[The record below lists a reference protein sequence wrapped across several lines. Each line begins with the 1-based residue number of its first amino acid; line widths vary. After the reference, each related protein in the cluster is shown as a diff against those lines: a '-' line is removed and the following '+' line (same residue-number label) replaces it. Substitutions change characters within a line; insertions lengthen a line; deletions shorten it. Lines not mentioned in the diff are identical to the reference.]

1 MKIASSTLSS
11 VLAIALAA
19 GTLHAQCGGFVTDPD
34 QGLTTPFPFVF
45 GNITT
50 TTQWDPDGVG
60 PLEPW
65 LVLGGSHGLIG
76 TVTSLS
82 IAAWDGQR
90 WHSFGSGFAN
100 PALVRSLAS
109 NDGTLYAAIEGA
121 SSSLGPVARWT
132 GSQWQR
138 ADQPSSV
145 SRSSALSLT
154 SHQGSLFAAGF
165 LSPPG
170 SSVPT
175 SLLAR
180 LDGDQWTLLG
190 PISPSRAVTP
200 RLLSTSTDL
209 LLFGIPTVVTPSGTV
224 AINNAARWDG
234 QTWQTLGQGL
244 NGTVRD
250 AIVFNGEVYA
260 VGSFTA
266 SGDIPLAGIARFD
279 GTQWVQ
285 VGDGTPGQGF
295 TLAEIN
301 SALHVVANNAQGVQQ
316 VYRLEGQSWVRIDN
330 VTSSLFPFPVSA
342 GSLFAQDL
350 VEYQGAPVF
359 LGLFQERFPGSA
371 PNGPLNG
378 VFVAPLQPDG
388 TFTTYLPLS
397 GGFNSTAITHAVEW
411 NNSIVASGNF
421 RRAGL
426 APSRGIARWDGR
438 DWSAMPPIPSGDVG
452 FSPRID
458 ALGDRLFAAFTSAQT
473 NTEATTS
480 LLELINGQWQP
491 RATLAGMP
499 LPPSARTSIF
509 GVIDYQGLPLFHGTF
524 NRVDSQPASGLAR
537 LTSGQL
543 EPLTIP
549 GLTSAIVLDA
559 VAEGQ
564 TLILTGLFFANN
576 QLFTLARWDGGTTLS
591 LFEPTQSPSA
601 THRGLFTHNGATFA
615 YGSYQR
621 PQGFVSGFAR
631 VTDQGLADLVPM
643 PTPPVGTFPTAPLS
657 AWNVFSY
664 NGRIW
669 TSLPVAGPF
678 VGSSVTI
685 DSILYELLP
694 DNTWVQR
701 SPRVTPALVGAL
713 GTSGVT
719 SSNAFPIA
727 FANELH
733 LFGSFS
739 AADGVPAVNWA
750 RFSPEGVPGA
760 VLPDS
765 ISRIPC
771 GETLTIDAVVP
782 RGYQGL
788 SFAWSR
794 DDQPLAPSDRVLGVD
809 TPTLSIINAQ
819 PSDSGVYTLTI
830 TNGCTPPASTTT
842 SVIVTVGSGTTCD
855 LCPECAADFDR
866 DGGVTSADIGAFFTT
881 FEHGQTCADIDA
893 DGSVTA
899 ADVAAFFD
907 TFQRGGC

>member
-1 MKIASSTLSS
+1 MKIASSTLTS

-19 GTLHAQCGGFVTDPD
+19 GTLHAQCAGFVTDPD
-34 QGLTTPFPFVF
+34 QGLTAPFPFAVYRV
-45 GNITT
+45 TA

-65 LVLGGSHGLIG
+65 LVLGGPYGLIG
-76 TVTSLS
+76 TATSPG
-82 IAAWDGQR
+82 IAAWDGHR

-100 PALVRSLAS
+100 SPFVRSLAS
-109 NDGTLYAAIEGA
+109 VGGTLYAAADFGT
-121 SSSLGPVARWT
+121 SPLGPVARWT

-138 ADQPSSV
+138 VGQRMNV
-145 SRSSALSLT
+145 GVALACSLV
-154 SHQGSLFAAGF
+154 SHQGSLYALGSFGF
-165 LSPPG
+165 
-170 SSVPT
+170 
-175 SLLAR
+175 SLDGVTQSGNLAR
-180 LDGDQWTLLG
+180 LDGDQWTLPG
-190 PISPSRAVTP
+190 PPSSGVIISPF
-200 RLLSTSTDL
+200 LLSTGDDL
-209 LLFGIPTVVTPSGTV
+209 VMLGIANLETQTGTL
-224 AINNAARWDG
+224 AIRNAARWDG

-244 NGTVRD
+244 NGIVRD
-250 AIVFNGEVYA
+250 AIAFNGEVYA
-260 VGSFTA
+260 VGTFTA
-266 SGDIPLAGIARFD
+266 SGATAVRGVARFD
-279 GTQWVQ
+279 GTHWVQ
-285 VGDGTPGQGF
+285 VGDASLTSVDAI
-295 TLAEIN
+295 AEIDN
-301 SALHVVANNAQGVQQ
+301 TIHVLSSVAGLQRVF
-316 VYRLEGQSWVRIDN
+316 RLQGQSWVPIN
-330 VTSSLFPFPVSA
+330 PVISAPFSRPALLNAVDF
-342 GSLFAQDL
+342 L
-350 VEYQGAPVF
+350 EYQDSIVF
-359 LGLFQERFPGSA
+359 GGRIVDTEPPAFG
-371 PNGPLNG
+371 GTIDG
-378 VFVAPLQPDG
+378 VFRAPLQPDG
-388 TFTTYLPLS
+388 TFTTYVRLS

-421 RRAGL
+421 QRAGL
-426 APSRGIARWDGR
+426 APARGIARWDGR
-438 DWSAMPPIPSGDVG
+438 EWSAMPPLPPGNLDAN
-452 FSPRID
+452 PRVD

-524 NRVDSQPASGLAR
+524 NRVGSQPTLGLAR
-537 LTSGQL
+537 LRDGQL
-543 EPLTIP
+543 EPFTIP
-549 GLTSAIVLDA
+549 GVASRTVLDA
-559 VAEGQ
+559 IAEGQ
-564 TLILTGLFFANN
+564 TLTIAGLFFANN
-576 QLFTLARWDGGTTLS
+576 QLFTVARWDGASTLS
-591 LFEPTQSPSA
+591 LLEPVGTLVTP
-601 THRGLFTHNGATFA
+601 HRGLFTHNGATFV
-615 YGSYQR
+615 YGSFQR
-621 PQGFVSGFAR
+621 PEGTVFGVAR
-631 VTDQGLADLVPM
+631 LTDQGLTDLVPM
-643 PTPPVGTFPTAPLS
+643 PTPPVETHSSTPLS
-657 AWNVFSY
+657 AWTVFSY
-664 NGRIW
+664 NGHIW
-669 TSLPVAGPF
+669 TSLPVAGPV
-678 VGSSVTI
+678 VGSTVTG
-685 DSILYELLP
+685 DSILYQLLP
-694 DNTWVQR
+694 DNTWAQR
-701 SPRVTPALVGAL
+701 SARIAPTLLGAL
-713 GTSGVT
+713 RTSSLVA
-719 SSNAFPIA
+719 SNAFTVE

-750 RFSPEGVPGA
+750 RFSPEGVPA
-760 VLPDS
+760 AILPDA

-893 DGSVTA
+893 DGSITA